1 MDLFD
6 QAILRASDPVADSSE
21 LLAEL
26 NPQQADAVRHVNGPL
41 LILAGA
47 GSGKT
52 RVITHR
58 IAWLV
63 AKHQVRPSAIL
74 AITFTNKAAAEMKQR
89 IEALVGSQSQYMWIG
104 TFHAMMLRILRRF
117 ADRIGY
123 QRSFAIMDRD
133 DQQRLVKA
141 CLQELNFSEKTF
153 APRAVHSQ
161 ISNAKNDL
169 IGVEEFARKAGNDF
183 RLSKTAE
190 VYRLY
195 QEKLKKANSMDFDD
209 ILFESV
215 RLFRENPDVLNEYQ
229 VRFRYILVDEY
240 QDTNH
245 AQYQLIHLLSA
256 GHRNLCVVGD
266 DDQSI
271 YSFRGA
277 NIRNILD
284 FEKDFKGC
292 KVIKLEQNYRSTG
305 TVLEAANT
313 VIKENKGRKA
323 KKLWTNRG
331 QGDPITFLRAENH
344 SEEGRYIATEIN
356 RVVSCR
362 DKGKS
367 YRDIAILYRLNALSR
382 SLEFA
387 LREQGLPYRIF
398 GGQRFYDRKEIR
410 DVLAWLR
417 LIRFP
422 GDDFSLVRAIQVPR
436 RGIGAATLERLDDLA
451 AREGKDQLEICR
463 HATLYPELQRMADR
477 LQGFAAQIDFFRN
490 RLLQNDMSFA
500 EYVEWIENESGLIQ
514 EIVDRR
520 ERSGEGDP
528 VDRIEN
534 LKELL
539 SDAVEFENSLR
550 RLRETTTEA
559 ELPPEDRDLLADD
572 LPGVLSSFLERA
584 ALYSEMDED
593 RENQDYVRLMTIHSA
608 KGLEF
613 DLVFLV
619 GAEEGLFPGYRAYED
634 QEAIEEERRL
644 AYVAITR
651 AREKLYITTAR
662 QRLVFGQT
670 QSMPVSRFVRGI
682 PDHLVEEIGGS
693 RQGEQSGRSG
703 RTSSGGWLSDTLGI
717 RSPAAPKPG
726 SGKQPVVD
734 TKEPIDFKKGDRIRH
749 PRFGPGR
756 IIACEPVAG
765 DAILQIEFD
774 SGERKRFL
782 ARMARLE
789 KI

>member
-6 QAILRASDPVADSSE
+6 QATLTASDSAVDSNE

-63 AKHQVRPSAIL
+63 AEHQVRPSSIL
-74 AITFTNKAAAEMKQR
+74 AITFTNKAADEMKQR
-89 IEALVGSQSQYMWIG
+89 VEALVGLRSQSMWIG

-141 CLQELNFSEKTF
+141 CLQELNFSDKTLT
-153 APRAVHSQ
+153 PSAVHSQ

-169 IGVEEFARKAGNDF
+169 VGVEEFTRKAGNAF
-183 RLSKTAE
+183 PLSKIAE
-190 VYRLY
+190 VYHLY
-195 QEKLKKANSMDFDD
+195 QKKLKKANSMDFDD

-215 RLFRENPDVLNEYQ
+215 RLFRENPDVLSEYQ
-229 VRFRYILVDEY
+229 ARFQYILVDEY

-305 TVLEAANT
+305 TVLEAANA
-313 VIKENKGRKA
+313 VIKENEGRKA

-331 QGDPITFLRAENH
+331 QGDLVTFLRAENH

-356 RVVSCR
+356 RVVSR
-362 DKGKS
+362 RNKGMR

-382 SLEFA
+382 SLESA
-387 LREQGLPYRIF
+387 LRDRGLPYRMF

-417 LIRFP
+417 LIRYP
-422 GDDFSLVRAIQVPR
+422 DDDFSLVRAIQVPR
-436 RGIGAATLERLDDLA
+436 RGVGETTLERLGDLA
-451 AREGKDQLEICR
+451 AREGKSQLEICR
-463 HATLYPELQRMADR
+463 EVSLYPELQPADR
-477 LQGFAAQIDFFRN
+477 LRDFAAKVDSFRA

-500 EYVEWIENESGLIQ
+500 EYVEWIENESGLVQ

-520 ERSGEGDP
+520 ERSREIDP
-528 VDRIEN
+528 IDRIEN

-539 SDAVEFENSLR
+539 SDALSLKIPCAGCR
-550 RLRETTTEA
+550 KPQQRQSCNRKTTICW
-559 ELPPEDRDLLADD
+559 P
-572 LPGVLSSFLERA
+572 
-584 ALYSEMDED
+584 M
-593 RENQDYVRLMTIHSA
+593 IC
-608 KGLEF
+608 
-613 DLVFLV
+613 
-619 GAEEGLFPGYRAYED
+619 
-634 QEAIEEERRL
+634 
-644 AYVAITR
+644 
-651 AREKLYITTAR
+651 
-662 QRLVFGQT
+662 
-670 QSMPVSRFVRGI
+670 
-682 PDHLVEEIGGS
+682 
-693 RQGEQSGRSG
+693 
-703 RTSSGGWLSDTLGI
+703 
-717 RSPAAPKPG
+717 PA
-726 SGKQPVVD
+726 
-734 TKEPIDFKKGDRIRH
+734 F
-749 PRFGPGR
+749 
-756 IIACEPVAG
+756 
-765 DAILQIEFD
+765 
-774 SGERKRFL
+774 
-782 ARMARLE
+782 
-789 KI
+789 